1 MNFLFRQKR
10 WKYLL
15 FFLATSIV
23 VFTVWYTRNLA
34 NAIATEETQ
43 KAEDIADAYSILN
56 SNSTDEL
63 ELSKALEKIKDNT
76 NIPVIWADKEHIVF
90 AYKNFDSAK
99 VNQDTTYLLKQIMH
113 LRSQHHVI
121 EIDLA
126 NNQKQYLYYK
136 DSDLLVNIRKYPFYV
151 LAMVALFFIISFA
164 AFSASRRAEQN
175 QVWVGLAKETAH
187 QLGTPLSSLSAWTE
201 ILQQKITA
209 EKDQYIFDEMQKDLD
224 RLVLIAE
231 RFSKIGSVPEL
242 SKNRVADILQ
252 NGIDYIA
259 KRASKK
265 IEITMNPN
273 VDMNLF
279 AALNPPL
286 FEWVLENIMKN
297 ALDAMDEKGAIT
309 LNAIE
314 QDNQIIIDI
323 SDTGKG
329 ITKGQLEQIFEPGF
343 STKKRGWGLGLTL
356 ARRIVE
362 EYHHGKIYVKESSS
376 KGTTFRILINKIID

>member
-1 MNFLFRQKR
+1 VNFLFRQKR

-376 KGTTFRILINKIID
+376 KGTTFRIILSSL

>member
-376 KGTTFRILINKIID
+376 KGTTFRITLNAV